1 MTARSSRNAIGPP
14 HGRATIQVGIA
25 VVGATFMP
33 EEPDV
38 VVMPAV
44 TVSVVIVLAT
54 VITSVAPSVF
64 INVLSLSS
72 VSSTCLLV
80 DAVFAV
86 ALLCSAAHHCCCN
99 FVSSMILC
107 LLRCLQSNTRC
118 GNNHQEESRTL
129 KFRQG
134 RRVSEK
140 QSWSVRRW
148 EVALRI

>member
-1 MTARSSRNAIGPP
+1 MRSSRNAIGPP

-44 TVSVVIVLAT
+44 AVSVVIVSAT
-54 VITSVAPSVF
+54 VITFVALSVSIV
-64 INVLSLSS
+64 VLLLSS

-86 ALLCSAAHHCCCN
+86 ALLCSAAHHCCRN
-99 FVSSMILC
+99 FASMILC
-107 LLRCLQSNTRC
+107 LLRCLQSNNRC
-118 GNNHQEESRTL
+118 GNNHQEESTTL

-148 EVALRI
+148 EVALRN